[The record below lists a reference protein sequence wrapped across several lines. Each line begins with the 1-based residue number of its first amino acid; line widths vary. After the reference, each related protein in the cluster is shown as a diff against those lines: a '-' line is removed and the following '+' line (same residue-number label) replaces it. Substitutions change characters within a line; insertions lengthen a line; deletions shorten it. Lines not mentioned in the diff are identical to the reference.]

1 MTDLNQWK
9 KQTIYNT
16 VSLEHTVLSLSLL
29 RRLLLPKSVVRGCH
43 ALVHPLRGHG
53 CGAVTAERLP
63 RLHKLQITS
72 RSHFDVAAQA
82 HGIHTSWRPRLTAIG
97 VLHGQRE
104 DSFRSDIE
112 HHRGWDIV
120 LVDAKRRRKTFRRL
134 ATIAAAKNECKSAH
148 VACSFDEIR
157 SKRMRLVAHLALV
170 EDQCREALFT
180 TQIGANEFLPRVGN
194 PRRES

>member
-1 MTDLNQWK
+1 MQVAGGRAHRTKWTYRRAEQVSGKEEWERDYDGQWK

-82 HGIHTSWRPRLTAIG
+82 HGIHTSWLG
-97 VLHGQRE
+97 H
-104 DSFRSDIE
+104 
-112 HHRGWDIV
+112 
-120 LVDAKRRRKTFRRL
+120 RRR
-134 ATIAAAKNECKSAH
+134 
-148 VACSFDEIR
+148 
-157 SKRMRLVAHLALV
+157 
-170 EDQCREALFT
+170 
-180 TQIGANEFLPRVGN
+180 
-194 PRRES
+194 